1 MPPKGWSKP
10 KARTLAD
17 YDRGI
22 QMLGAIDRIAGILAQ
37 EFPEL
42 PRVLL
47 VTTALSDAHKELSK
61 ERDALANRGSGDESQ
76 QEGTK

>member
-10 KARTLAD
+10 KVRTLAD

-37 EFPEL
+37 DFPEL

-47 VTTALSDAHKELSK
+47 VTTALGDAHRELSERRESLTQEK
-61 ERDALANRGSGDESQ
+61 EGGHS
-76 QEGTK
+76 

>member
-1 MPPKGWSKP
+1 MPPKGWKRP
-10 KARTLAD
+10 AARTLAD

-47 VTTALSDAHKELSK
+47 VTTALGDAHRELSDK
-61 ERDALANRGSGDESQ
+61 REAISKTTEV
-76 QEGTK
+76 E